1 MRTNGGCRRA
11 AAGAVARHVR
21 ARWLKP
27 TAKDRTASMKGRDAW
42 TESLGDVPLEM
53 FPSTRFAAQ
62 GTALLRE
69 RRGAGGSSAG
79 RFALV

>member
-1 MRTNGGCRRA
+1 MSSRGSGGGA
-11 AAGAVARHVR
+11 AARNVR

-42 TESLGDVPLEM
+42 TESLGDAPFDTL
-53 FPSTRFAAQ
+53 PSTRFAAQ

-69 RRGAGGSSAG
+69 R
-79 RFALV
+79 